1 MVNATTTATDA
12 SSGAAAMK
20 KATGM
25 NKDDF
30 LKLFIAQMQ
39 NQDPLNP
46 MDGTEFVAQ
55 LAQLTQVEQA
65 YNTNSNLENLINAQG
80 NSTSIAAVSFLGN
93 TVTAKG
99 SQVNLA
105 DGSQPSLPFTLAEA
119 AKQVVAEIR
128 DANGALVRTLTG
140 GKCQEGVNSLIWD
153 GKNDAGQVL
162 PPGTYTFAVKATNAT
177 GQNVTATTL
186 VQGKVDGV
194 SLEGT
199 VPVLSLGGI
208 DVSLD
213 DIINVKGA

>member
-12 SSGAAAMK
+12 ASGAAAMK

-99 SQVNLA
+99 SQVTLA
-105 DGSQPSLPFTLAEA
+105 AGGQPSLPFTLAEA

-128 DANGALVRTLTG
+128 DASGAVVRTLTG
-140 GKCQEGVNSLIWD
+140 GKCQEGLNSLIWD
-153 GKNDAGQVL
+153 GKSDAGQVL

-213 DIINVKGA
+213 EIINVKGA

>member
-46 MDGTEFVAQ
+46 MDGTQFVSQ

-80 NSTSIAAVSFLGN
+80 NSTSVAAVSFLGN

-99 SQVNLA
+99 SQVNLT
-105 DGSQPSLPFTLAEA
+105 DGGQPTLSFTLASSA
-119 AKQVVAEIR
+119 QKVSAEIR

-140 GKCQEGVNSLIWD
+140 GKCQEGLNSITWD
-153 GKNDAGQVL
+153 GKSNTGQALPAGA
-162 PPGTYTFAVKATNAT
+162 YTFAVKATNAT
-177 GQNVTATTL
+177 GQDVTATTL

-208 DVSLD
+208 DVPLD
-213 DIINVKGA
+213 DIISVKGA

>member
-12 SSGAAAMK
+12 ASGAAAMK